1 MTRVLFLPNDQTICF
16 CESPLTLE
24 ELLESVRGGFWRPPE
39 PYQLPVGLPLN
50 AFRLGGLIILS
61 TAQSMDV
68 EPAEEGAPIFDRQL
82 SPRQRQVLQAL
93 AEGLTT
99 KQIALRLGLHPR
111 TVALHVA
118 ALKARFGSHTRA
130 QSVDRAA
137 ALGYY
142 RPRREKDS
150 G

>member
-1 MTRVLFLPNDQTICF
+1 MTRVLFLPNEQTLCF
-16 CESPLTLE
+16 CETPLDLE
-24 ELLESVRGGFWRPPE
+24 ELLKVVRDGCWQPPE
-39 PYQLPVGLPLN
+39 PYRLPEGLPLN
-50 AFRLGGLIILS
+50 AFRLGGLVIL
-61 TAQSMDV
+61 TPAQPLQENSA
-68 EPAEEGAPIFDRQL
+68 PADAPGLDRQL
-82 SPRQRQVLQAL
+82 SLRQRQVLQAL

-118 ALKARFGSHTRA
+118 ALKTRFGSHTRA

-142 RPRREKDS
+142 RPRREKE
-150 G
+150 